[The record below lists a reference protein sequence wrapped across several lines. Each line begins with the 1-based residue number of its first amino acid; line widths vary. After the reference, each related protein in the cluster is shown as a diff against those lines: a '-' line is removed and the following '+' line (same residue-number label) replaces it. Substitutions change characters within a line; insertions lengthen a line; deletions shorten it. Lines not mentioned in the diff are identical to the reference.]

1 MKNKVKL
8 LSVMMAFLMLM
19 IVSACANDTDE
30 PQGSGGNGEAGELG
44 ELNVGLMASLD
55 AFPIVLAH
63 YRGYFEDEGLTVN
76 LVPFSSA
83 AARDA
88 ALQAGELDAVTADLV
103 AVGLFVEA
111 GLPMRATGGTG
122 GRFTLVTNEGFN
134 SIEDLAGETIV
145 ISQNTAIDFV
155 LDQMVLR
162 AGFEL
167 DHIERSIVPAIPER
181 MELLREGQVTAAV
194 LPEPWATI
202 AIADGLYDIT
212 NTIEMGFVPFVKAFT
227 DDVLENQA
235 AEVQAFYRAYN
246 RAIDFLNETPL
257 EDYFHIMV
265 DVIGFPAEVVDDLVL
280 PEFTHNRMPADD
292 VLEVTIEW
300 LQSRGLVSEDMTVDD
315 LVNTI
320 AFD

>member
-1 MKNKVKL
+1 MKNRFKL
-8 LSVMMAFLMLM
+8 LIFMLAFLMLM
-19 IVSACANDTDE
+19 ILTACTSDSDE
-30 PQGSGGNGEAGELG
+30 PQGSNVDGNGESGV
-44 ELNVGLMASLD
+44 LNVGLMASLD

-63 YRGYFEDEGLTVN
+63 DRGYFEDEGLTVN

-88 ALQAGELDAVTADLV
+88 ALQAGEVDAVTADLV
-103 AVGLFVEA
+103 AVGLFIEA
-111 GLPMRATGGTG
+111 GLPIRATGGTD
-122 GRFTLVTNEGFN
+122 GRFTLVTNEGFT

-155 LDQMVLR
+155 LDQMVSR

-202 AIADGLYDIT
+202 AISDGLHEIT
-212 NTIEMGFVPFVKAFT
+212 NTIEMGFVPFVKAFS

-235 AEVQAFYRAYN
+235 DDIRAFYRAYN
-246 RAIDFLNETPL
+246 RAIDFLNATPL
-257 EDYFHIMV
+257 EDYFHVMV
-265 DVIGFPAEVVDDLVL
+265 EVIGFPADVVDHLVL

-292 VLEVTIEW
+292 VLVTTIDW
-300 LQSRGLVSEDMTVDD
+300 LQARGLISDDMNVDD
-315 LVNTI
+315 LVNLI